1 MPSKVYPRPMGGPE
15 PNAQGPS
22 DNIPMSNHSLQ
33 PEGGIYDYSK
43 SMPGTSMSDLGMN
56 SEGKRGRITNAGSDP
71 MDQDKASPKP
81 RT

>member
-1 MPSKVYPRPMGGPE
+1 MASKVYPRPQGGPE
-15 PNAQGPS
+15 PSAQGPS

-43 SMPGTSMSDLGMN
+43 SMPGTSMSDLRMN
-56 SEGKRGRITNAGSDP
+56 SENVRGKITDAGSDP
-71 MDQDKASPKP
+71 PEQSKASPKP